1 MKTTGIVF
9 TLLVAILP
17 GRSSAWNIPGHML
30 SATIAYEI
38 LQQES
43 PPTVGKV
50 KAVLAQHPW
59 QFSRWQ
65 NSLAP
70 FAGAGR
76 DMMLF
81 MLASR
86 WADDIR
92 ANDKAH
98 HRGPWHYVNLP
109 FKPSGQPA
117 HVQVKPPGIPNIL
130 TGTGGQPGDRCKRS
144 GSAEEG

>member
-1 MKTTGIVF
+1 
-9 TLLVAILP
+9 
-17 GRSSAWNIPGHML
+17 ML